1 VEGVLRLAA
10 VEDLLDGEDLQ
21 AGVCCAVRGLVEAG
35 FGGFLEHGFG
45 GLLKAEEDADLG
57 PRPQVS
63 EVGLGPTDHLSTP
76 FFFKWSNSV
85 STRSALAPSNQER
98 QVPRLSDHTSFGVAA
113 TG

>member
-1 VEGVLRLAA
+1 MEGVLRLAA

-63 EVGLGPTDHLSTP
+63 EVGLGPADHPSTL